1 MQRKHG
7 LRDRLV
13 SLLELPGDAMLDV
26 ARITLVGDME
36 MVIENHRGLTEYTP
50 DRVVL
55 TVPEG
60 QLMIDGAEL
69 RIGAIS
75 PDQIILLGQIRG
87 MRYASPDGGAV

>member
-1 MQRKHG
+1 MQRKNG

-13 SLLELPGDAMLDV
+13 SLLELPGDVMLDV
-26 ARITLVGDME
+26 ARITMVGDME

-50 DRVVL
+50 NRVVL

-60 QLMIDGAEL
+60 SLAIDGDDL

-75 PDQIILLGQIRG
+75 PDQIILLGKIRG
-87 MRYASPDGGAV
+87 MRYTAPEGGSV